1 MNSARIRILL
11 IGLLTALLSTS
22 VLYAQKQGVKN
33 LPYVDQRRVHYGFAL
48 GITMADVNFMH
59 TGLKTED
66 GGAWYAESPACNPSF
81 CVGLLGDLALTEHVN
96 LRCTPMFSF
105 QTRDLEFRHSVTAE
119 TKTQNL
125 KTAYLQLPVS
135 VKYGARRV
143 NNYRPYLLG
152 GFDFAYDL
160 SHEKETPI
168 VFNHF
173 DFGLHIA
180 LGCDTYLPFF
190 KFCPELRFNLGLVDL
205 LDHKRS
211 DLKDEAMR
219 PYTDALSSARNK
231 SISLIFFFE

>member
-1 MNSARIRILL
+1 
-11 IGLLTALLSTS
+11 
-22 VLYAQKQGVKN
+22 
-33 LPYVDQRRVHYGFAL
+33 
-48 GITMADVNFMH
+48 
-59 TGLKTED
+59 
-66 GGAWYAESPACNPSF
+66 
-81 CVGLLGDLALTEHVN
+81 
-96 LRCTPMFSF
+96 
-105 QTRDLEFRHSVTAE
+105 
-119 TKTQNL
+119 
-125 KTAYLQLPVS
+125 

-180 LGCDTYLPFF
+180 LGCDSYLPFF